1 MTSQAGSLA
10 GGSEPTHHPRS
21 SASSQVTM
29 GCSAPEYVLASKGK
43 TKESDY
49 IRCKEYVLSIF

>member
-10 GGSEPTHHPRS
+10 GGSEPTHPRS

-29 GCSAPEYVLASKGK
+29 GCYAPENVLASKGK
-43 TKESDY
+43 TKDSDY
-49 IRCKEYVLSIF
+49 IRGKEYVLSIF